1 MNNCKKTIKLSDI
14 SVTPIK
20 LKYSA
25 SYGSSNFGDYNI
37 LAQKGTKVNMT
48 ITGSLKR
55 SDLNFKSIENLYY
68 KNYLTG
74 SLLNSASLWDWN
86 QQSTTCSGSSNY
98 ENRFFPTQSNSV
110 IGIIAVP
117 PQIFGDQIS
126 RNTFQLSPEYSAN
139 YHIVDDGNGNLID
152 RKNSDTHV
160 GNVIYS
166 HGNVIITNPSYSQI
180 FSQTQLSIFIVNRGS
195 SIRLNSLSLNAGA
208 ITYSGGTFP
217 VNSGNST
224 IIYPNSYNVTDL
236 QGTYYIS
243 SNGSNCV
250 RSKHLKRDEFGNVL
264 QSYTYASTITIPG
277 IYGASSPVTFSTEV
291 NYLGDID
298 QYSYLELS
306 ITPGT
311 CT

>member
-14 SVTPIK
+14 SITPIK

-25 SYGSSNFGDYNI
+25 SYGSSNFNDYNI
-37 LAQKGTKVNMT
+37 LAQKGTKVNMS

-86 QQSTTCSGSSNY
+86 QQSTVCSGSSNY

-110 IGIIAVP
+110 IGIIAIP
-117 PQIFGDQIS
+117 PQTFGDQIS
-126 RNTFQLSPEYSAN
+126 TNTFMLSPEYSSN
-139 YHIVDDGNGNLID
+139 YRIVDDGNGNLID
-152 RKNSDTHV
+152 KVNNNVHV

-166 HGNVIITNPSYSQI
+166 HGNIIITNPNYSQI
-180 FSQTQLSIFIVNRGS
+180 FSQTQLAIFIVNRGS
-195 SIRLNSLSLNAGA
+195 SIRVNSIGLNSGGISY
-208 ITYSGGTFP
+208 TGGTFP
-217 VNSGNST
+217 INSSNST
-224 IIYPNSYNVTDL
+224 IIYPNTYNITDI
-236 QGTYYIS
+236 QATFYVS

-250 RSKHLKRDEFGNVL
+250 RSKHLKRDQFGNVL
-264 QSYTYASTITIPG
+264 YTYTDTSTITIPG
-277 IYGASSPVTFSTEV
+277 IYGGSAPVTFATEV
-291 NYLGDID
+291 NYLGEID